1 MAGLNLPSESGEYD
15 SPVQGVKV
23 QKLMAVVG
31 PASVCP
37 CNGCGV
43 SPNIKRTQC
52 GYQGWRQSFLHPYV
66 EALWAC
72 CTGVEAGNE
81 GGSKPL

>member
-1 MAGLNLPSESGEYD
+1 MLRIRRSHRANLADANAGGMASLNLPSESGEYD

-52 GYQGWRQSFLHPYV
+52 GYQGWR
-66 EALWAC
+66 
-72 CTGVEAGNE
+72 
-81 GGSKPL
+81 